1 MERNAKL
8 ILGLTI
14 ATLIALAIGIYAYIQ
29 SRQYFH
35 GPQVTI
41 TSPINGLLVTENPVT
56 IEGIAENIA
65 FITLND
71 GAIFVDKKGVF
82 SEKLLLLPGYNILT
96 IKAEDRFGKKTQ
108 KTLEL
113 VYKKQGEKK
122 QASST
127 PLSTF

>member
-8 ILGLTI
+8 FLGLAI
-14 ATLIALAIGIYAYIQ
+14 AILIALTIGIYAYIQ
-29 SRQYFH
+29 SRQYLH
-35 GPQVTI
+35 GPEITI
-41 TSPINGLLVTENPVT
+41 TSPVNGSLVTENPVI
-56 IEGIAENIA
+56 IEGTAENIA

-113 VYKKQGEKK
+113 VYKKQGGNTS
-122 QASST
+122 ASST
-127 PLSTF
+127 PLTN